1 MPINKQL
8 FCLSIFLILP
18 SSYLRLNVCFHPCLI
33 PEVLVHCFGIYV
45 PTIFSWGIFSMLKR
59 LNYMKKGKKAFTLI
73 ELLVVIAIIAVL
85 IGLLLPAV
93 QKVRDAAA
101 RMTCSNNMKQMG
113 LAAHNHLTTY
123 NVFPHPGQLDSTG
136 GASTVYMAES
146 FGTQLLP
153 YIEQEMVYKMFD
165 HTSIPSYSANLHP
178 KSRGLDYDDPA
189 NGNGWIAAQ
198 TVINTFV
205 CPSVPL
211 PSVSRGAGEV
221 GGVGLGPVDYMVPVM
236 SDVNDTTLV
245 RDQSR
250 TNGSTGTTA
259 SGPYVS
265 AVYGMLGL
273 NQGANSCTDGMSNT
287 IMVIEDAGRAYTS
300 VARFGSGSSRPSPVT
315 SPGHSAVGDG
325 VASNARRVYAWADP
339 DAFGNGFSGPSK
351 QTGGAGVAKIN
362 NNASPTGGPSTCL
375 WSVNNCGPNDEPFS
389 FHGGGVNV
397 TMGDGSVRFIKETI
411 NAKTLKY
418 AIGATDGQIVSLDE

>member
-1 MPINKQL
+1 ML
-8 FCLSIFLILP
+8 FFFLMG
-18 SSYLRLNVCFHPCLI
+18 ND
-33 PEVLVHCFGIYV
+33 
-45 PTIFSWGIFSMLKR
+45 SMLKR
-59 LNYMKKGKKAFTLI
+59 LSYMKKGKKAFTLI
-73 ELLVVIAIIAVL
+73 ELLVVIAIIAIL

-136 GASTVYMAES
+136 TSTTTYMVHS

-153 YIEQEMVYKMFD
+153 YIEQEVVYKMFD
-165 HTSIPSYSANLHP
+165 HTSTPSYSANLHP

-189 NGNGWIAAQ
+189 FASGWTAAS
-198 TVINTFV
+198 TIVNTFV

-211 PSVSRGAGEV
+211 PPASRGVGEV

-236 SDVNDTTLV
+236 SDVSEAAPYV
-245 RDQSR
+245 RDKNQSR
-250 TNGSTGTTA
+250 STMA
-259 SGPYVS
+259 F
-265 AVYGMLGL
+265 GMLGL
-273 NQGANSCTDGMSNT
+273 NQGANSCTDGMTNT

-300 VARFGSGSSRPSPVT
+300 VARFGSGSSRTGPLAGSA
-315 SPGHSAVGDG
+315 GHPAAGDNI
-325 VASNARRVYAWADP
+325 SNARRVYAWADP
-339 DAFGNGFSGPSK
+339 DAFGNGFSGPHK

-362 NNASPTGGPSTCL
+362 NNATPTGGPSTCL

-389 FHGGGVNV
+389 FHGGGVNA
-397 TMGDGSVRFIKETI
+397 TMGDGSVRFIKETV
-411 NAKTLKY
+411 NPVTLKY
-418 AIGATDGQIVSLDE
+418 AIGATDGQIINLDE

>member
-1 MPINKQL
+1 
-8 FCLSIFLILP
+8 
-18 SSYLRLNVCFHPCLI
+18 
-33 PEVLVHCFGIYV
+33 
-45 PTIFSWGIFSMLKR
+45 MLKR
-59 LNYMKKGKKAFTLI
+59 LSYMKKGKKAFTLI
-73 ELLVVIAIIAVL
+73 ELLVVIAIIAIL

-136 GASTVYMAES
+136 TSTTQYMPQS

-153 YIEQEMVYKMFD
+153 YIEQEVVYKMFD
-165 HTSIPSYSANLHP
+165 HSTPIFPGGTAITGYNAYSTTGGLHLTA
-178 KSRGLDYDDPA
+178 RGRDYDDPNYA
-189 NGNGWIAAQ
+189 SGWTAAK
-198 TVINTFV
+198 TIINTFV

-211 PSVSRGAGEV
+211 PPVSRGVGDGEA
-221 GGVGLGPVDYMVPVM
+221 LGPVDYMVPVM
-236 SDVNDTTLV
+236 SDVDDSTLV
-245 RDQSR
+245 RNSSQPR
-250 TNGSTGTTA
+250 STMA
-259 SGPYVS
+259 F
-265 AVYGMLGL
+265 GMLGL

-300 VARFGSGSSRPSPVT
+300 VARFGSGSSRPSPLT
-315 SPGHSAVGDG
+315 APGHSAVGDG

-362 NNASPTGGPSTCL
+362 NNATPTGGPSTCL

-389 FHGGGVNV
+389 FHGGGVNA
-397 TMGDGSVRFIKETI
+397 TMGDGSVRFIKDTI
-411 NAKTLKY
+411 NARTLKY